1 MINVRRTKSGQGS
14 VELVGVLVCLI
25 PVGLFLIDLG
35 VVAIGAGLNDAVCRD
50 AARAAASGPPSELT
64 VADNRLVAPGQAPYL
79 RAQSVIKKVYA
90 TSMPAKMRDNIEAIE
105 TVRDVPP
112 AETGGAIDGEVSVKT
127 IIDIYPP
134 FIVGKIVGDG
144 GVTLTS
150 KHSVPITYV
159 MPNM

>member
-1 MINVRRTKSGQGS
+1 MTIKRKKTGQGS
-14 VELVGVLVCLI
+14 VELVGALVCLL

-35 VVAIGAGLNDAVCRD
+35 VVAIGAGINDAVCRD
-50 AARAAASGPPSELT
+50 AARAAASGPPSALT
-64 VADNRLVAPGQAPYL
+64 LGDNRVIAPGQSPYL

-90 TSMPAKMRDNIEAIE
+90 TSMPAKMRDSIEAIE

-112 AETGGAIDGEVSVKT
+112 AETGGAIDGEVSIKT
-127 IIDIYPP
+127 TIDIYPP
-134 FIVGKIVGDG
+134 FIVGKIVGDS

-159 MPNM
+159 MPSM